1 MRARVVAQA
10 PAPSAW
16 KAAPRSAQSSVPHSP
31 INLLCRQ
38 VFDSSAEREAMFSLF
53 SLLVKSI
60 HEAAKQKE
68 LSQYRN
74 LLTVKK
80 RNK

>member
-1 MRARVVAQA
+1 MF
-10 PAPSAW
+10 
-16 KAAPRSAQSSVPHSP
+16 
-31 INLLCRQ
+31 N
-38 VFDSSAEREAMFSLF
+38 SSAEREAMFSLF
-53 SLLVKSI
+53 NLLVKSI
-60 HEAAKQKE
+60 HEAAKQKG